1 MEDSM
6 TALNPPHQ
14 NPKLNHLHPP
24 FDGKA
29 PIVQVKHQG
38 CRYREREIQMAM
50 IQVEVVTEE
59 CVVRTVQG
67 SMAVDQEA
75 GRLKVSRWLNVGHQS
90 KEQQQYW
97 VHFCCS
103 FCADLC
109 FE

>member
-14 NPKLNHLHPP
+14 NLKLNHLHPP
-24 FDGKA
+24 SDGKA
-29 PIVQVKHQG
+29 PIVQVEPQG
-38 CRYREREIQMAM
+38 FRYREQEIQTAT

-75 GRLKVSRWLNVGHQS
+75 GRLKVSRCLDAGHQPQQ
-90 KEQQQYW
+90 EQQY
-97 VHFCCS
+97 
-103 FCADLC
+103 
-109 FE
+109 